1 MENIKLL
8 DEIVYIVQAF
18 FQMSNPDTSS
28 DEKAIGS
35 SIMWRILALKSSIH
49 ESHSYVNIL
58 EMFSMKFLVVK
69 QMFP

>member
-58 EMFSMKFLVVK
+58 EMFYMKFLVVK

>member
-35 SIMWRILALKSSIH
+35 SIM
-49 ESHSYVNIL
+49 
-58 EMFSMKFLVVK
+58 
-69 QMFP
+69 